1 MTILNFLLLKKQEEL
16 MTVAHPVDAV
26 RGPALL
32 LPALDQ
38 QGEDG
43 VDGHLG
49 SGLDGGK
56 VLPQGV

>member
-1 MTILNFLLLKKQEEL
+1 MAACDSSLALL
-16 MTVAHPVDAV
+16 VDAV

-38 QGEDG
+38 QGGDG

-56 VLPQGV
+56 VPPQGALPL